1 MAKDGPGGEKTEKPT
16 PQRLKK
22 ARKDG
27 QGIARTEELGTW
39 AGIAAASALL
49 PMVVGNGFDEAQEL
63 FLQIRAVADKPE
75 TTKITALL
83 GQALSAFMWTVLPLA
98 LGLMVVGVVSSAS
111 QGGVVFS
118 GKAMKPK
125 LKKFNPFPGFKRM
138 FGTQGLW
145 EATKALIKTT
155 ALAVVVITTSD
166 RAQTLVSS
174 AGALPLSAVIDTF
187 VDSAI
192 LMFRV
197 VAVAGLVIAV
207 LDYLVV
213 RKKMLKQLKMSHYE
227 IKQEYKQSEGD
238 PFMKAHRRGVQ
249 LSMSRNRMMA
259 EVSEADVLLVNP
271 THVAV
276 ALKYEA
282 AKGAPR
288 VVAKGAG
295 EVAAKLRE
303 IAAEARVP
311 MVQDIPLARALHASC
326 ELGQEVPPQLFTAVA
341 RVLAF
346 VMHLGARGV
355 RGGLHRPGF
364 EAPDTSDLPKAGR
377 RRTPAPEAAGIR

>member
-22 ARKDG
+22 ARKEG
-27 QGIARTEELGTW
+27 QVARTQELGTW
-39 AGIAAASALL
+39 LSMAAASVLL
-49 PMVVGNGFDEAQEL
+49 PMVAGNGFAEVQML
-63 FLQIRAVADKPE
+63 FVQIEAVAAQPE
-75 TTKITALL
+75 APVIAALL
-83 GQALSAFMWTVLPLA
+83 GRALWAFMVTVLPLA
-98 LGLMVVGVVSSAS
+98 LALMVVGLVAAAS
-111 QGGVVFS
+111 QGGIVFAAK
-118 GKAMKPK
+118 GMKPT
-125 LKKFNPFPGFKRM
+125 LKKFNPFTGMKRM

-145 EATKALIKTT
+145 EVTKALIKTV
-155 ALAVVVITTSD
+155 ALGVVVVVTSD

-174 AGALPLSAVIDTF
+174 AGALPLSAVVDTF

-197 VAVAGLVIAV
+197 VALTGLVLAIA
-207 LDYLVV
+207 DYVVV
-213 RKKMLKQLKMSHYE
+213 RAKMLKQLKMSKYE
-227 IKQEYKQSEGD
+227 ITQEHKQAEGD
-238 PFMKAHRRGVQ
+238 PYMKAHRKGVA

-259 EVSEADVLLVNP
+259 EVAEADVLLVNP

-282 AKGAPR
+282 ARGAPR

-303 IAAEARVP
+303 VAAEARVP

-355 RGGLHRPGF
+355 RGGIHRPGF
-364 EAPDTSDLPKAGR
+364 EAPDTTDLPKAGR
-377 RRTPAPEAAGIR
+377 RRVVQPAA